1 MILPISARNFFTF
14 LSFDLIEL
22 SLIGKINNPDAKI
35 VEEGLEGSDVTGFI
49 DTGSYVLNALLSG
62 TIYGGL
68 PNNKISCLAGDPATG
83 KTFYAIGIASQF
95 LKDNKDGVVVYFD
108 TEQAVTTDMFKQR
121 GIDTERVAVVPVATI
136 EEFKTQSL
144 KIVNDILEQPEEDRK
159 PVLFVLDSLGML
171 STEKEMNDSAE
182 GKNVRDMTKAQQT
195 KATFRVLTLK
205 LGKAKIPMLM
215 TNHTYQVIGAYVPT
229 KELGGGIG
237 LKYAASNILTLSKSK
252 DKTDEGVVGIFIKCT
267 NYKNRFVKENMNVE
281 TRLNYTSGLS
291 RYYGL
296 TELAIK
302 YGIFKKVSTRIE
314 LPDGSKVFEKNI
326 DDEPEK
332 YYTKDILDKLDAE
345 IQKDF
350 KYGQNT

>member
-1 MILPISARNFFTF
+1 MSKYLK
-14 LSFDLIEL
+14 

-108 TEQAVTTDMFKQR
+108 TEQAITTDMFKQR

-326 DDEPEK
+326 DDDPEK

-350 KYGQNT
+350 KYGQST

>member
-1 MILPISARNFFTF
+1 MSKYLKGLIS
-14 LSFDLIEL
+14 
-22 SLIGKINNPDAKI
+22 KINNPDAK
-35 VEEGLEGSDVTGFI
+35 VVAEGIDGSDVTGFI

-62 TIYGGL
+62 SLYGGL

-83 KTFYAIGIASQF
+83 KTFYALGIASQF
-95 LKDNKDGVVVYFD
+95 LKDHPEGIVIYFD
-108 TEQAVTTDMFKQR
+108 TEQAVTTNMFDSR
-121 GIDTERVAVVPVATI
+121 GVDKDRIAVVPVATI
-136 EEFKTQSL
+136 EDFKTQAL
-144 KIVNDILEQPEEDRK
+144 KIVNDVLETPEDERK
-159 PVLFVLDSLGML
+159 PMFMVLDSLGML

-205 LGKAKIPMLM
+205 LGKANIPMLL

-237 LKYAASNILTLSKSK
+237 LKYAASTILTLSKSK
-252 DKTDEGVVGIFIKCT
+252 DKTEEGVVGNFIKCT
-267 NYKNRFVKENMNVE
+267 NYKNRFVKENTQVE
-281 TRLNYTSGLS
+281 TRLNYTTGLS

-296 TELAIK
+296 TDLAIK

-326 DDEPEK
+326 DDDPEK
-332 YYTKDILDKLDAE
+332 YYTKDILDKLDAA

-350 KYGQNT
+350 KYGQQD

>member
-1 MILPISARNFFTF
+1 MSNYLKN
-14 LSFDLIEL
+14 
-22 SLIGKINNPDAKI
+22 LIGRIENPDASI
-35 VEEGLEGSDVTGFI
+35 VADGLEGADVTGFI

-62 TIYGGL
+62 SIYGGL

-83 KTFYAIGIASQF
+83 KTFYAIGIATQF
-95 LKDNKDGVVVYFD
+95 LKDNKDGIVIYFD
-108 TEQAVTTDMFKQR
+108 TEQAITKDMFEQR
-121 GIDTERVAVVPVATI
+121 GIDMKRVAVVPVSTI
-136 EEFKTQSL
+136 EEFKTQAL
-144 KIVNDILEQPEEDRK
+144 KIVNEILTQSEDERK
-159 PVLFVLDSLGML
+159 PVFMVLDSLGML

-195 KATFRVLTLK
+195 KAAFRVLTLK
-205 LGKAKIPMLM
+205 LGKAKIPMLL

-252 DKTDEGVVGIFIKCT
+252 DKTDEGVVGNFIKCT

-296 TELAIK
+296 TDLAIK
-302 YGIFKKVSTRIE
+302 YNIFKKVSTRIE

-326 DDEPEK
+326 DDDPEK

-350 KYGQNT
+350 KYGQGT

>member
-1 MILPISARNFFTF
+1 MSKYLK
-14 LSFDLIEL
+14 
-22 SLIGKINNPDAKI
+22 SLIGKINNPDAKL
-35 VEEGLEGSDVTGFI
+35 VSEGLEGSDVTGFI

-62 TIYGGL
+62 SIYGGL

-95 LKDNKDGVVVYFD
+95 LRDHKDGIVIYFD
-108 TEQAVTTDMFKQR
+108 TEQAVTSDMFIER
-121 GIDTERVAVVPVATI
+121 GIDPERIAVVPVATI

-159 PVLFVLDSLGML
+159 PIFMVLDSLGML

-205 LGKAKIPMLM
+205 LGKAKIPMLL
-215 TNHTYQVIGAYVPT
+215 TNHTYQVIGSYVPT

-252 DKTDEGVVGIFIKCT
+252 DKTEEGVVGNFIKCT
-267 NYKNRFVKENMNVE
+267 NYKNRFVKENMQVE

-296 TELAIK
+296 TDFAIK

-314 LPDGSKVFEKNI
+314 LPDGTKVFEKNL
-326 DDEPEK
+326 DEDPEK
-332 YYTKDILDKLDAE
+332 YYTKDILDRLDKE

-350 KYGQNT
+350 KYGQPS

>member
-1 MILPISARNFFTF
+1 MSKYLK
-14 LSFDLIEL
+14 

-35 VEEGLEGSDVTGFI
+35 AEEGLEGSDVTGFI

-108 TEQAVTTDMFKQR
+108 TEQAITSDMFKQR
-121 GIDTERVAVVPVATI
+121 GIDMERVAVVPVSTI

-144 KIVNDILEQPEEDRK
+144 KIVNDVIEQPEEDRK

-229 KELGGGIG
+229 KELGGGVG

-267 NYKNRFVKENMNVE
+267 NYKNRFVKENMHVE

-296 TELAIK
+296 TDLAIK

-326 DDEPEK
+326 DDDPEK

-350 KYGQNT
+350 KYGQST

>member
-1 MILPISARNFFTF
+1 MSKYLKGLIS
-14 LSFDLIEL
+14 
-22 SLIGKINNPDAKI
+22 KINNPDAK
-35 VEEGLEGSDVTGFI
+35 VVAEGIDGSDVTGFI

-62 TIYGGL
+62 SIYGGL

-83 KTFYAIGIASQF
+83 KTFYALGIVSQF
-95 LKDNKDGVVVYFD
+95 LKDHPEGIVIYFD
-108 TEQAVTTDMFKQR
+108 TEQAVTTDMFDSR
-121 GIDTERVAVVPVATI
+121 GVDKERIAVVPVATI
-136 EEFKTQSL
+136 EDFKTQAL
-144 KIVNDILEQPEEDRK
+144 KIVNDVLETPEDERK
-159 PVLFVLDSLGML
+159 PMFMVLDSLGML

-205 LGKAKIPMLM
+205 LGKANVPMLL

-237 LKYAASNILTLSKSK
+237 LKYAASTILTLSKSK
-252 DKTDEGVVGIFIKCT
+252 DKTDEGVVGNFIKCT
-267 NYKNRFVKENMNVE
+267 NYKNRFVKENTQVE

-296 TELAIK
+296 TDYAIK

-326 DDEPEK
+326 DDDPEK
-332 YYTKDILDKLDAE
+332 YYTKDILDKLDAA

-350 KYGQNT
+350 KYGQQD

>member
-1 MILPISARNFFTF
+1 MSKYLK
-14 LSFDLIEL
+14 
-22 SLIGKINNPDAKI
+22 SLIGKINNPDASI
-35 VEEGLEGSDVTGFI
+35 VAEGLDGSDVTGFI
-49 DTGSYVLNALLSG
+49 DTGCYALNALLSG
-62 TIYGGL
+62 SIFGGL

-83 KTFYAIGIASQF
+83 KTFYAIGIATQF
-95 LKDNKDGVVVYFD
+95 LKDHKDGVVVYFD
-108 TEQAVTTDMFKQR
+108 TEQAVTKNMFEQR
-121 GIDTERVAVVPVATI
+121 GIDTERIAVVPVSTI
-136 EEFKTQSL
+136 EEFKTQAL
-144 KIVNDILEQPEEDRK
+144 KIVNDILEQPEDDRK
-159 PVLFVLDSLGML
+159 PVFMVLDSLGML

-195 KATFRVLTLK
+195 KAAFRVLTLK
-205 LGKAKIPMLM
+205 LGKAKIPMLL

-252 DKTDEGVVGIFIKCT
+252 DKSESGVVGNFIKCT

-296 TELAIK
+296 TDLAIK
-302 YGIFKKVSTRIE
+302 YNIFKKVSTRIE
-314 LPDGSKVFEKNI
+314 LPDGAKVFEKNI

-332 YYTKDILDKLDAE
+332 YFTKDILDKLDVE

-350 KYGQNT
+350 KYGQGT

>member
-1 MILPISARNFFTF
+1 MSKYLKN
-14 LSFDLIEL
+14 
-22 SLIGKINNPDAKI
+22 LIGKINNPDAKI

-95 LKDNKDGVVVYFD
+95 LKDNKAGVVVYFD

-314 LPDGSKVFEKNI
+314 LPDGSKVFEKNV

-350 KYGQNT
+350 KYGQST

>member
-1 MILPISARNFFTF
+1 MSKYLK
-14 LSFDLIEL
+14 

-350 KYGQNT
+350 KYGQST

>member
-1 MILPISARNFFTF
+1 MSKYLKNLIS
-14 LSFDLIEL
+14 
-22 SLIGKINNPDAKI
+22 KIDNPDATL
-35 VEEGLEGSDVTGFI
+35 VSEGIDGADVSGFI
-49 DTGSYVLNALLSG
+49 DTGSYALNALLSG
-62 TIYGGL
+62 SIFGGL

-83 KTFYAIGIASQF
+83 KTFYAIGIAGQF
-95 LKDNKDGVVVYFD
+95 LKDHKDGVVIYFD
-108 TEQAVTTDMFKQR
+108 TEQAVTSDMFTAR
-121 GIDTERVAVVPVATI
+121 GVDPERIAVIPVATI

-144 KIVNDILEQPEEDRK
+144 KIVNDILEQPEDERK
-159 PVLFVLDSLGML
+159 PVFMILDSLGML
-171 STEKEMNDSAE
+171 STRKEMTDSAE
-182 GKNVRDMTKAQQT
+182 GKDVRDMTKAQQT

-205 LGKAKIPMLM
+205 LGKAKIPMLL

-252 DKTDEGVVGIFIKCT
+252 DKTDEGVVGNFIKCT

-281 TRLNYTSGLS
+281 TRLNYSSGLS

-296 TELAIK
+296 TDLALK
-302 YGIFKKVSTRIE
+302 YNIFKKVSTRVE
-314 LPDGSKVFEKNI
+314 LPDGTKIFEKNI

-332 YYTKDILDKLDAE
+332 YFTKEILEKLDKE

-350 KYGQNT
+350 KYGQGS

>member
-1 MILPISARNFFTF
+1 MSKYLK
-14 LSFDLIEL
+14 

-35 VEEGLEGSDVTGFI
+35 AEEGLEGSDVTGFI

-108 TEQAVTTDMFKQR
+108 TEQAITSDMFKQR
-121 GIDTERVAVVPVATI
+121 GIDMERVAVVPVSTI

-144 KIVNDILEQPEEDRK
+144 KIVNDVIEQPEEDRK

-229 KELGGGIG
+229 KELGGGVG

-296 TELAIK
+296 TDLAIK

-326 DDEPEK
+326 DDDPEK

-350 KYGQNT
+350 KYGQST

>member
-1 MILPISARNFFTF
+1 MSKYLKN
-14 LSFDLIEL
+14 
-22 SLIGKINNPDAKI
+22 LIGKINNPDASI
-35 VEEGLEGSDVTGFI
+35 VADGLDGSDVTGFI
-49 DTGSYVLNALLSG
+49 DTGSYALNALLSG
-62 TIYGGL
+62 SIYGGL

-83 KTFYAIGIASQF
+83 KTFYAIGIATQF
-95 LKDNKDGVVVYFD
+95 LIDNKDGVVIYFD
-108 TEQAVTTDMFKQR
+108 TEQAVTKDMFEKR
-121 GIDTERVAVVPVATI
+121 GIDTGRIAVVPVSTI
-136 EEFKTQSL
+136 EEFKTQAL
-144 KIVNDILEQPEEDRK
+144 KIVNDVIETPEDERK
-159 PVLFVLDSLGML
+159 PVFMVLDSLGML

-195 KATFRVLTLK
+195 KAAFRVLTLK
-205 LGKAKIPMLM
+205 LGKAKIPMLL

-252 DKTDEGVVGIFIKCT
+252 DKTDEGVVGNFIKCT

-296 TELAIK
+296 TDLAIK
-302 YGIFKKVSTRIE
+302 YGVFKKVSTRIE

-326 DDEPEK
+326 DDDPEK
-332 YYTKDILDKLDAE
+332 YYTKDILDKLDTH

-350 KYGQNT
+350 KYGQGTDI

>member
-1 MILPISARNFFTF
+1 MSKYLKN
-14 LSFDLIEL
+14 
-22 SLIGKINNPDAKI
+22 LIGKINNPDASI
-35 VEEGLEGSDVTGFI
+35 VADGLDGSDVTGFI
-49 DTGSYVLNALLSG
+49 DTGSYALNALLSG
-62 TIYGGL
+62 SIYGGL

-83 KTFYAIGIASQF
+83 KTFYAIGIATQF
-95 LKDNKDGVVVYFD
+95 LKDNKDGVVIYFD
-108 TEQAVTTDMFKQR
+108 TEQAVTKDMFEKR
-121 GIDTERVAVVPVATI
+121 GIDTGRIAVVPVSTI
-136 EEFKTQSL
+136 EEFKTQAL
-144 KIVNDILEQPEEDRK
+144 KIVNDVIETPEDERK
-159 PVLFVLDSLGML
+159 PVFMVLDSLGML

-195 KATFRVLTLK
+195 KAAFRVLTLK
-205 LGKAKIPMLM
+205 LGKAKIPMLL

-252 DKTDEGVVGIFIKCT
+252 DKTDEGVVGNFIKCT

-296 TELAIK
+296 TDLAIK
-302 YGIFKKVSTRIE
+302 YGVFKKVSTRIE

-332 YYTKDILDKLDAE
+332 YYTKDVLDKLDTH

-350 KYGQNT
+350 KYGQSSEV